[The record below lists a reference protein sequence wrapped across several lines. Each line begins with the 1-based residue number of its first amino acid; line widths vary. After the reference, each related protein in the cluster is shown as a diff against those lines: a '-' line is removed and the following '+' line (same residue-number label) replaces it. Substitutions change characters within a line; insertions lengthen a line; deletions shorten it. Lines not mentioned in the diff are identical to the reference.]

1 MVCSCSSK
9 IAMDILK
16 FLFHLFILFP
26 VIYTSQIYCQDS
38 RCSNKDTFFIRFPF
52 QLEVESDQ
60 HPYCGYSGFKLTC
73 TNDNKTV
80 LTLPYSG
87 VFYVRS
93 IDYRRQ
99 QIEVYD
105 PHHCLL
111 NRLLSLNLSGSPFFT
126 EFLTNYT
133 LLSCTTR
140 NIGLQVYQVDC
151 LSNFTHFVSVIP
163 SASFTDSLPQS
174 CYIIR
179 NLSVPVPTFYHEF
192 FLDSL
197 SEDLELTWSS
207 PDCRY
212 CESQYDMCRFESR
225 NSDQVHCFSINET
238 GNNWIFPHVT
248 SILLIFWQI
257 LTYLFTITQSS
268 ILRTFSFSGHSKH
281 GYKIIIFSII
291 GIAMMCAIGI
301 GCFKEIQARKDSI
314 NRTSHYQ

>member
-1 MVCSCSSK
+1 
-9 IAMDILK
+9 MDILK

-73 TNDNKTV
+73 TKDNQTV

-87 VFYVRS
+87 VFNVRS
-93 IDYRRQ
+93 INYRRQ
-99 QIEVYD
+99 QIQVYD

-140 NIGLQVYQVDC
+140 NIGFQVYQVDC

-179 NLSVPVPTFYHEF
+179 NLSVPVPRFYHEF

-238 GNNWIFPHVT
+238 G
-248 SILLIFWQI
+248 
-257 LTYLFTITQSS
+257 
-268 ILRTFSFSGHSKH
+268 HSKH

-301 GCFKEIQARKDSI
+301 GCLKRFKRG
-314 NRTSHYQ
+314 RTVSTEPAITSNTSRTEEGMDESDVAQYTSQSTTSRT